1 MKKCQLNEF
10 VLTVAAQAAESVSM
24 KRDFDYSGAR
34 RPPTL
39 LVCLHPV
46 SSTCHVPTTMHRP
59 PTDDGENIRSSCGC
73 FTQVQVVSGISLVR
87 VSLCLTI
94 LLLWAVSVLA
104 IIRGEERG
112 TAGSYFA
119 RYERGSSK

>member
-46 SSTCHVPTTMHRP
+46 SSTCHVPTTMHHP
-59 PTDDGENIRSSCGC
+59 PTDDGENIRY
-73 FTQVQVVSGISLVR
+73 FLVVVSRKFRLS
-87 VSLCLTI
+87 
-94 LLLWAVSVLA
+94 
-104 IIRGEERG
+104 RGFRWFVCPY
-112 TAGSYFA
+112 A
-119 RYERGSSK
+119 